1 MGRRIL
7 AIGAAV
13 LLALVG
19 AALVLVYALRADQR
33 ALEGQQPE
41 QVYVVT
47 ETVPSGTSLKE
58 ALRLEL
64 IEPTQVAAAGLPAG
78 ALQTIDPS
86 NQELL
91 ALTDIP
97 VGTYVLAS
105 SFGEQPLSEKAIE
118 VPDGMLAISVELT
131 DPGRVGTF
139 VTPGSRI
146 AIYNTYAL
154 KRTDN
159 SEEAEFY
166 NNLDIHGTSVLLDD
180 VLVLAMGQSSLTPT
194 APQSEADENDD
205 TSDQPA
211 GVNEQTARFL
221 VTVAVTPEE
230 SVRLVHSI
238 QQYQL
243 YAGLRSDGLEITPP
257 NLQIDDILI
266 GGATDS

>member
-13 LLALVG
+13 LLAIVG
-19 AALVLVYALRADQR
+19 AALVLIYALRADDR
-33 ALEGQQPE
+33 ALAGQQP
-41 QVYVVT
+41 QRVYVVS

-64 IEPTQVAAAGLPAG
+64 IEPTQVARAGLPAG
-78 ALQTIDPS
+78 ALQSVDPS

-91 ALTDIP
+91 AVTDIP
-97 VGTYVLAS
+97 VGTYVLGS
-105 SFGEQPLSEKAIE
+105 SFGELPLSEKAIE
-118 VPDGMLAISVELT
+118 VPEGHLAVSVELT

-146 AIYNTYAL
+146 AIYNTFKL
-154 KRTDN
+154 KQLGDDDETQAFND
-159 SEEAEFY
+159 
-166 NNLDIHGTSVLLDD
+166 LDVHGTSVLLDD

-194 APQSEADENDD
+194 PAQPVAAEGTEER
-205 TSDQPA
+205 PA
-211 GVNEQTARFL
+211 GVNESTARFL
-221 VTVAVTPEE
+221 VTVAVTPEQ

-243 YAGLRSDGLEITPP
+243 YAGLRSDGLEITPR
-257 NLQIDDILI
+257 NLNVDDLTV
-266 GGATDS
+266 GGVSDS

>member
-13 LLALVG
+13 LLAIIG

-41 QVYVVT
+41 RVYVVT

-58 ALRLEL
+58 ALRQEL
-64 IEPTQVAAAGLPAG
+64 IEPTQVARAGLPTG
-78 ALQTIDPS
+78 ALQSVDPS

-97 VGTYVLAS
+97 IGTYVLGS
-105 SFGEQPLSEKAIE
+105 SFGEQTVGERAIV
-118 VPDGMLAISVELT
+118 VPEGMLAVSVELT

-146 AIYNTYAL
+146 AIYNTFKL
-154 KRTDN
+154 KQLGDDDETQAFND
-159 SEEAEFY
+159 
-166 NNLDIHGTSVLLDD
+166 LDVHGTSVLLDD
-180 VLVLAMGQSSLTPT
+180 VLVLAMGQSSLTPSANQPT
-194 APQSEADENDD
+194 EGADAEN
-205 TSDQPA
+205 QPA

-230 SVRLVHSI
+230 SVQLVHSI

-243 YAGLRSDGLEITPP
+243 YAALRSDGLEITPP
-257 NLQIDDILI
+257 NLQVDDLTVN
-266 GGATDS
+266 GGSGR

>member
-13 LLALVG
+13 LLAIIG
-19 AALVLVYALRADQR
+19 ATLVLVYALRADQR

-41 QVYVVT
+41 RVYVVS

-58 ALRLEL
+58 ALRQEL
-64 IEPTQVAAAGLPAG
+64 IEPTQVARAGLPAG
-78 ALQTIDPS
+78 ALQSVDPS

-97 VGTYVLAS
+97 IGTYVLGA
-105 SFGEQPLSEKAIE
+105 SFGEQPLSQKAIE
-118 VPDGMLAISVELT
+118 VPEGHLAVSVELT

-146 AIYNTYAL
+146 AIYNTYKL
-154 KRTDN
+154 KSTDD
-159 SEEAEFY
+159 SEEAQAF
-166 NNLDIHGTSVLLDD
+166 NDADIHGTSVLLDD
-180 VLVLAMGQSSLTPT
+180 VLVLAMGQASLTPT
-194 APQSEADENDD
+194 QAQPAETEGADEG
-205 TSDQPA
+205 PA

-221 VTVAVTPEE
+221 VTVAVTPEQ

-238 QQYQL
+238 NQYQL
-243 YAGLRSDGLEITPP
+243 YAGLRSDGLEITPRD
-257 NLQIDDILI
+257 LSVDDRTISGVSGL
-266 GGATDS
+266 

>member
-13 LLALVG
+13 LLAIVG

-41 QVYVVT
+41 RVYVVN
-47 ETVPSGTSLKE
+47 ETVPAGTSLKE

-64 IEPTQVAAAGLPAG
+64 IEPTQVARAGLPAG
-78 ALQTIDPS
+78 ALQTVDPS

-91 ALTDIP
+91 ALTDLPI
-97 VGTYVLAS
+97 GTYVLGT
-105 SFGEQPLSEKAIE
+105 SFGEQPLGEKAIE
-118 VPDGMLAISVELT
+118 VPEGMLAVSVELS

-146 AIYNTYAL
+146 AIYNTYEL
-154 KRTDN
+154 KRIDD
-159 SEEAEFY
+159 SDEADAY
-166 NNLDIHGTSVLLDD
+166 NEADIHGTSILLDD
-180 VLVLAMGQSSLTPT
+180 VLVLALGQSSLTPSQ
-194 APQSEADENDD
+194 PQAATDEDEPEN
-205 TSDQPA
+205 TPV

-238 QQYQL
+238 NQYQL

-257 NLQIDDILI
+257 DLRVDDTTI
-266 GGATDS
+266 GIGAD